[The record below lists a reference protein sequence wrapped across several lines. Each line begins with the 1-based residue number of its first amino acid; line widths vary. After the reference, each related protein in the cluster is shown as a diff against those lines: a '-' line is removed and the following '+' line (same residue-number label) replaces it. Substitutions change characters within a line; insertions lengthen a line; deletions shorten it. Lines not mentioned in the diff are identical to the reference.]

1 MSEENYEEVSFRG
14 LCMPCRGAQ
23 RGGKKTQRSSQRAE
37 GVLRILS
44 QNGGM
49 WLKNQVKRLCC
60 KDIDFLEIFKIIG
73 NKSTQ
78 KLFVVRKNGYLCR
91 LKTNIIQLTYLK

>member
-1 MSEENYEEVSFRG
+1 MSKNVRRKLRRSFISG
-14 LCMPCRGAQ
+14 SVHALSGSTA
-23 RGGKKTQRSSQRAE
+23 GGVGKKTQRSSQRAE

-60 KDIDFLEIFKIIG
+60 KDIDFLEMFKIIG

-78 KLFVVRKNGYLCR
+78 KLFGVRK
-91 LKTNIIQLTYLK
+91 KMAIFAD

>member
-23 RGGKKTQRSSQRAE
+23 RGVKKLSD
-37 GVLRILS
+37 LRR
-44 QNGGM
+44 G
-49 WLKNQVKRLCC
+49 KNQVKRLCC

-91 LKTNIIQLTYLK
+91 LKTNIIQLTYL